1 MEHRWHQRGEVDFNV
16 VIYSDGLPVACG
28 RAHNLSASGLLV
40 QPGATLI
47 DINAPVELECAVKGR
62 QGAQRV
68 RIPAQV
74 VHQSEQGTGVMFQTQ
89 RPDVQRS
96 LNTMLM
102 TFLPPPVTRARIG

>member
-47 DINAPVELECAVKGR
+47 DINAPVELECTVKGR
-62 QGAQRV
+62 HGVRRL

-89 RPDVQRS
+89 RPEAQRTV
-96 LNTMLM
+96 NTMLT
-102 TFLPPPVTRARIG
+102 TFFPRPVSRAHFG